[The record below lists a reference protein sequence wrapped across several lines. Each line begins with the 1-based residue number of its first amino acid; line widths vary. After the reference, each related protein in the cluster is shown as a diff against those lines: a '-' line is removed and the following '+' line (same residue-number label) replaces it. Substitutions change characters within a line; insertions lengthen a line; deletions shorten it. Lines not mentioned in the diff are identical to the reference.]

1 MITKN
6 HEKIKN
12 FPDNISSLTIFIL
25 FAVHRFYCRAIKMNT
40 SDLSLW
46 YELALN
52 YFKRSIIYGTDETRR
67 KYLELASEAAKHIIK
82 GAPHKWK
89 YWNLLGVI
97 CTTKGKFENF
107 QIIAPIFIEI
117 IHII

>member
-1 MITKN
+1 
-6 HEKIKN
+6 
-12 FPDNISSLTIFIL
+12 
-25 FAVHRFYCRAIKMNT
+25 MNT

-52 YFKRSIIYGTDETRR
+52 YFKRSIICGTDETRR

-97 CTTKGKFENF
+97 CTTKGKFKNF